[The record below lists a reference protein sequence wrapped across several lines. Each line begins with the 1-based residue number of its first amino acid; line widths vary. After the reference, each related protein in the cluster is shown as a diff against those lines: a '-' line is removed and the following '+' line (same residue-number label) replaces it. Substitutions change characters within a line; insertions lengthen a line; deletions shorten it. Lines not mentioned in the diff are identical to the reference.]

1 MTLHLFSS
9 NYPYEHERYLHPTLH
24 RPHYPYGRRRH
35 MQLLEE
41 QRRKR
46 VLEERMI
53 AKEMARRRQMKY
65 EYELRKRMEE
75 GERRRKIK
83 QII

>member
-1 MTLHLFSS
+1 
-9 NYPYEHERYLHPTLH
+9 
-24 RPHYPYGRRRH
+24 